1 MYDDNISALDQTTE
15 LDAHADPS
23 AGLSTTGTCI
33 VAHFTYSLAMKY

>member
-1 MYDDNISALDQTTE
+1 MYDDNICLRLDYTE
-15 LDAHADPS
+15 LGDHADP